1 MFKGYWPVVFLSY
14 SVFVWFWYQ
23 GDAHFIEY
31 ELRSIPPLTFWRV
44 WKGLV
49 LLLVVASLAV
59 EHRLYVCRLQKWEH
73 TGWVV
78 KVKGSKACAQKLLC
92 IGLIVPCH
100 VGSFWTRDWTCVL
113 CIDRQ
118 ILNYVTTREV
128 PKFCFLIFLY
138 FSFLHFIL
146 CSNLYCI
153 FLSATF
159 VFSSSF
165 SCSLNCKFVIL
176 RCLLICF
183 CVSQLVGF

>member
-1 MFKGYWPVVFLSY
+1 MACSFPFLQCFCLILVSVWCSLHRMSWEVFL
-14 SVFVWFWYQ
+14 
-23 GDAHFIEY
+23 
-31 ELRSIPPLTFWRV
+31 
-44 WKGLV
+44 
-49 LLLVVASLAV
+49 LLFSGEFEKDWCYFLWWLLEV
-59 EHRLYVCRLQKWEH
+59 EHRLYVCRLQEWEH

-78 KVKGSKACAQKLLC
+78 KVTGSKACAQKLLC
-92 IGLIVPCH
+92 MGLIVPCH

-138 FSFLHFIL
+138 LSFLHFIL